1 MTVEERFLKYIAVDT
16 TSDPSS
22 DTFPSTKSQLDFAAA
37 LREEMESL
45 GLENVSIDQY
55 GYVFG
60 TIPSTIKDYSGK
72 ILGFISHMDTS
83 CAESGKN
90 IRPRII
96 KRYDGK
102 DIVLN
107 EEKNII
113 MSPRDFSN
121 LAQYQGQD
129 LIVTDGNTL
138 LGGDDKAGIA
148 EILTAAEYLLAH
160 PEIPHGPVRVG
171 FTPDEE
177 IGQGTDHF
185 DVEKFG
191 ADFAYTMDCGECGE
205 LEYENF
211 NAAEAVADFNGVSIH
226 PGSAKGKMINAIRL
240 AMEYER
246 LMPSVQRPEC
256 TEGREG
262 FIHLDS
268 LQGSVDHARSE
279 YIIRDHDMDLF
290 QKKKKHMED
299 MARIMNI
306 KYGYEAVSL
315 KIQDSYFN
323 MKEKIEPHRFLIDN
337 VLKVYEKLGIQPQIQ
352 PIRGGTDGAQL
363 SFKGLPCPNLGTGD
377 HNCHGHFEFTCIQ
390 AMEKSVEVIVE
401 LVRLWQ

>member
-113 MSPRDFSN
+113 MSPLDFSN

-177 IGQGTDHF
+177 IGQGTEHF

-191 ADFAYTMDCGECGE
+191 ADFAYTMDGGECGE